1 VHVRKRWSRA
11 FRGTTCALVSA
22 AIVGC
27 GSVKGCSCGKKETK
41 PTERMHTDVEMVGAG
56 SEPRVEL
63 RVVRWSG
70 LKYRMVLET
79 TGSAAL
85 EGQPAVP
92 GPTLA
97 MTVVHDVLRGSAD
110 PITVRLDGGLVRIV
124 EERGVLENVSIRHAL
139 TPAPVIDSWNNLLV
153 ALRGTTFKYR
163 VAEDAAIASMHSEL
177 IGGVEPPLE
186 VTKALDAGFETQR
199 HFPFRFPPVA
209 VGIGATWRF
218 REKLDANG
226 VHVVQV
232 VEMSLRALDDRQATV
247 GIRLRQEAPKQE
259 VPHPLVPGK
268 MAMLEGLRGDGEGE
282 IAVDRMTGVPLTGR
296 LTGMA
301 RGTLSGEVA
310 GAHGQATLIW
320 ASLVQ
325 AKGSILEE
333 DKVDSAA
340 P

>member
-1 VHVRKRWSRA
+1 VA
-11 FRGTTCALVSA
+11 CALISA
-22 AIVGC
+22 AVVVGC
-27 GSVKGCSCGKKETK
+27 GSVKSCSCSRNAAK
-41 PTERMHTDVEMVGAG
+41 PAERIHTDVEMVGTG

-85 EGQPAVP
+85 EGQPTVP
-92 GPTLA
+92 GPTLI

-110 PITVRLDGGLVRIV
+110 PITKRVDGGLVRIV
-124 EERGVLENVSIRHAL
+124 EERGVLESVSIRHAL
-139 TPAPVIDSWNNLLV
+139 TPATVVDSWNRLLV
-153 ALRGTTFKYR
+153 ALRGTTFKYQ
-163 VAEDAAIASMHSEL
+163 VGEDAAITAMRSEL

-186 VTKALDAGFETQR
+186 VNKALDAGFETQR

-209 VGIGATWRF
+209 VGIGAQWRF
-218 REKLDANG
+218 REKLDVNG
-226 VHVVQV
+226 VHAVQV

-247 GIRLRQEAPKQE
+247 GIRLRQEAPKQD

-268 MAMLEGLRGDGEGE
+268 MAVLEGLRGDGEGE
-282 IAVDRMTGVPLTGR
+282 ISVDRMTGVPLTGR

-310 GAHGQATLIW
+310 GAHGQATLVW

-325 AKGSILEE
+325 AKGTILEE
-333 DKVDSAA
+333 DKADSAA